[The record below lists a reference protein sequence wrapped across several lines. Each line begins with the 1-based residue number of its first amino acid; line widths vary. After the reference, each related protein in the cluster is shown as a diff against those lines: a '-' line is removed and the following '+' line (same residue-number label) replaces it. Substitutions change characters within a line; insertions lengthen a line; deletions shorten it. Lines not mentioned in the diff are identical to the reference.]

1 MLPKFLAT
9 LSLLLVVAASP
20 MTTEQSTLMTSPST
34 ELNLCPCVANSTSSP
49 AHEHQS
55 KMPNTLIH
63 GMTCLCHAGPAH
75 GSQMRDDYRYSPG
88 IGAHKLHTRAASWNE
103 ARKMCNEEGGHLAII
118 NSLTEAT
125 HPALPVN
132 PNYLRVEPWKQEPSH
147 GAGSH
152 IKPNDRKPSADCSQ
166 MLMDIFTKS
175 GPVKGAPYLDLA
187 YVGIHDLYKEGEWVT
202 ILGESLFKTGYTV
215 WSDKWGGQP
224 DNGGSSG
231 NQNCGVFLKEGGLDD
246 VNCDM
251 PFAFFCELPMTY
263 IIH

>member
-125 HPALPVN
+125 
-132 PNYLRVEPWKQEPSH
+132 
-147 GAGSH
+147 
-152 IKPNDRKPSADCSQ
+152 